1 MSPERRERMGRR
13 DDDDD
18 REKLSWREI
27 DKMRDH
33 SRHVSGEPKSFRE
46 RSLRSDWA
54 KKQHLKEA
62 EKFFLGKKGTDEYKK
77 AYAALH
83 DKYGSPGFE
92 EAAKKFI
99 QEFGPPDDWGTLIL
113 ILDAKDPAVARE
125 ALAPLKG
132 LYEKRSPIEQK
143 GLKGKL
149 KILAITARDKNL
161 REEVEKMLGG
171 L

>member
-1 MSPERRERMGRR
+1 MGRY

-33 SRHVSGEPKSFRE
+33 SRHVSREPKSYRE
-46 RSLRSDWA
+46 RSLKNEWA

-62 EKFFLGKKGTDEYKK
+62 EKFFLGKKGTEGYKK
-77 AYAALH
+77 AYASLH
-83 DKYGSPGFE
+83 DKYGTPGFE
-92 EAAKKFI
+92 EAAGKFI

-113 ILDAKDPAVARE
+113 LLDAKDPAVVHAV
-125 ALAPLKG
+125 LGPLKEIYG
-132 LYEKRSPIEQK
+132 KRSPIEQK

-149 KILAITARDKNL
+149 KILTMTAKEKNL
-161 REEVEKMLGG
+161 REEAGKILQG

>member
-1 MSPERRERMGRR
+1 MGRR

-149 KILAITARDKNL
+149 RILAITARDKNL

>member
-1 MSPERRERMGRR
+1 MGRR
-13 DDDDD
+13 DDDED

-33 SRHVSGEPKSFRE
+33 SRHVSREPRSYQE

-83 DKYGSPGFE
+83 DKYGTPGFE

-113 ILDAKDPAVARE
+113 LLDSKDPAVARE
-125 ALAPLKG
+125 ALTPLKG
-132 LYEKRSPIEQK
+132 LYEKRSPMEQK

-149 KILAITARDKNL
+149 KILVMTARDKNL
-161 REEVEKMLGG
+161 REEAQKMLGG

>member
-1 MSPERRERMGRR
+1 MGRR

-77 AYAALH
+77 AYAAVH

-125 ALAPLKG
+125 TLAPLKG

-149 KILAITARDKNL
+149 RILAITAKDKNL

>member
-1 MSPERRERMGRR
+1 MGPH

-46 RSLRSDWA
+46 RGLRSDWA

-113 ILDAKDPAVARE
+113 ILDAKDPSVAKE
-125 ALAPLKG
+125 ALMPLKG

-149 KILAITARDKNL
+149 KILAMTAKDKNL
-161 REEVEKMLGG
+161 REETGKMLEE

>member
-1 MSPERRERMGRR
+1 MGRN
-13 DDDDD
+13 DEDDD

-33 SRHVSGEPKSFRE
+33 SRHVSREPRSYRE

-54 KKQHLKEA
+54 KKQHLREA
-62 EKFFLGKKGTDEYKK
+62 EKFFQGQKGSEKYKK
-77 AYAALH
+77 AYTALH
-83 DKYGSPGFE
+83 DKYGTPRFE

-99 QEFGPPDDWGTLIL
+99 HEFGPPDDWGTLIL
-113 ILDAKDPAVARE
+113 LLDAKDPDLAKA
-125 ALAPLKG
+125 ALGPLKG
-132 LYEKRSPIEQK
+132 LYQKRSPIEQK

-149 KILAITARDKNL
+149 KVLAMTTRDKNL
-161 REEVEKMLGG
+161 REETAKMLEG

>member
-1 MSPERRERMGRR
+1 MIPKRRQGMGRN
-13 DDDDD
+13 DDDD

-33 SRHVSGEPKSFRE
+33 SRHVSGEPKSHRE
-46 RSLRSDWA
+46 RSLRSEWA

-62 EKFFLGKKGTDEYKK
+62 EKFFLGKKGTEGYKK

-83 DKYGSPGFE
+83 DEYGTPTFE
-92 EAAKKFI
+92 EAAQKFI

-113 ILDAKDPAVARE
+113 LLDAKDPALVQAV
-125 ALAPLKG
+125 LAPLKEIYG
-132 LYEKRSPIEQK
+132 KRSPIEQK
-143 GLKGKL
+143 GLRGKL
-149 KILAITARDKNL
+149 KILVMTAKEKPL
-161 REEVEKMLGG
+161 REEAEKILQD

>member
-1 MSPERRERMGRR
+1 MGRR

-33 SRHVSGEPKSFRE
+33 SRHVSREPKSFRE
-46 RSLRSDWA
+46 RSLRDERA
-54 KKQHLKEA
+54 KRQHLKEA
-62 EKFFLGKKGTDEYKK
+62 DKYFLGKKGTEEYRK

-83 DKYGSPGFE
+83 DRYGSPGFE
-92 EAAKKFI
+92 EAGRKFI
-99 QEFGPPDDWGTLIL
+99 QEFGPPDDWSTLL
-113 ILDAKDPAVARE
+113 LLLDAKDPALAKA
-125 ALAPLKG
+125 ALGPLKG

-149 KILAITARDKNL
+149 KILLMTAKEKDL
-161 REEVEKMLGG
+161 REEAEGMLEG

>member
-1 MSPERRERMGRR
+1 MGRR

-113 ILDAKDPAVARE
+113 ILDAKDPTVARE

-143 GLKGKL
+143 GLRGKL
-149 KILAITARDKNL
+149 KILAMTARDKNL
-161 REEVEKMLGG
+161 REEAEKMLGG

>member
-1 MSPERRERMGRR
+1 MGRR

-132 LYEKRSPIEQK
+132 LYEKRSPIQQK

-149 KILAITARDKNL
+149 KILAITAKDKNL

>member
-1 MSPERRERMGRR
+1 MGRR

-113 ILDAKDPAVARE
+113 ILDAKDPTVARE